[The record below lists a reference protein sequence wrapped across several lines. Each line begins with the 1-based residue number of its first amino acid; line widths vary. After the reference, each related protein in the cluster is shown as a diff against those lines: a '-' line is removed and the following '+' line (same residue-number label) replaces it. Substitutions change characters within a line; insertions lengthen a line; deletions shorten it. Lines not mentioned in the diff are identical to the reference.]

1 MDKWINEDKNHKA
14 SAISVQSLTG
24 DRKRSKNR

>member
-14 SAISVQSLTG
+14 SAIGVQSLTE
-24 DRKRSKNR
+24 DRKKKQK

>member
-14 SAISVQSLTG
+14 SAIGVQSLTG
-24 DRKRSKNR
+24 RQEKKQK

>member
-14 SAISVQSLTG
+14 SAIGVQSLTG